1 LDECRYVARELE
13 VYGAE
18 DEPRVNVH
26 KHLFRLAA
34 ALIRRNADAL
44 QASEERGQRLRALCE
59 EGLQRVRDLCENKA
73 VNEMVKNAPWNAVYD
88 LARAIRVAIEAALAT
103 PRGEEGSQTK

>member
-1 LDECRYVARELE
+1 MSDTQERPVLDECRYVARELE

-18 DEPRVNVH
+18 DEPQVNVH
-26 KHLFRLAA
+26 KKLFRLAA

-44 QASEERGQRLRALCE
+44 QASEERERQIRE
-59 EGLQRVRDLCENKA
+59 EALQRVRDLCENKA

-88 LARAIRVAIEAALAT
+88 LARAIRVAIEAALKVT
-103 PRGEEGSQTK
+103 H